1 MILMRLSL
9 EVRLFNHNP
18 RVRQC
23 HVLISHHIHGCVNGC
38 VNFSIQGIH
47 NELKRILRM
56 MEIGMSVEKVL
67 LVAKIIITLRIR
79 LPNVELN
86 TETLYITH

>member
-23 HVLISHHIHGCVNGC
+23 LVLISHHIHGC

>member
-1 MILMRLSL
+1 
-9 EVRLFNHNP
+9 
-18 RVRQC
+18 
-23 HVLISHHIHGCVNGC
+23 
-38 VNFSIQGIH
+38 
-47 NELKRILRM
+47 